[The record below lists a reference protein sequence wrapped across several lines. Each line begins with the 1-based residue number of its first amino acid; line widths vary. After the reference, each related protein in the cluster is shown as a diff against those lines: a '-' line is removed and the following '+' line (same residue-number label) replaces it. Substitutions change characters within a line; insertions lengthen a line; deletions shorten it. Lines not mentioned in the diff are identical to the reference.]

1 MKEEDKEGNSPITLH
16 FLTDSIQFHNF
27 NGYNKPILDAQKRA

>member
-1 MKEEDKEGNSPITLH
+1 MKEEDKEENCPTTHAL
-16 FLTDSIQFHNF
+16 LTDSIQFHNF

>member
-1 MKEEDKEGNSPITLH
+1 MKEGDKEENCRQPMH

-27 NGYNKPILDAQKRA
+27 NGYNKPILDAEK

>member
-27 NGYNKPILDAQKRA
+27 N